1 MREMSE
7 IMLIDLQLHSTYS
20 DGYLTPSEA
29 AKFVAGQGVK
39 VAALT
44 DHNTIS
50 GIDEFRNACY
60 KYKIK
65 PVTGLELYVK
75 LHNWRFNLLW
85 YNFDET
91 DPDLHNMLRN
101 SQVRRRRM
109 VRLAL
114 KRLVSKGF
122 KIDFDK
128 ILDKYNHY
136 VPINRVVDD
145 FLRVSYNAKRA
156 RRELDLKR
164 PAEGDIIR
172 EYFYSKEI
180 GILHNSF
187 IDMDRIVELKKKI
200 GGRLVLCHPAK
211 SSCLARDFLLI
222 VKKLGVTGLEK
233 LSPHHSYNST
243 MFLQRL
249 AREYGL
255 IETGGSDFHCF
266 EGGQAPLQY
275 SWQYYKVDSKL
286 LRGVK
291 KIIG

>member
-1 MREMSE
+1 
-7 IMLIDLQLHSTYS
+7 MLIDLQLHSTYS
-20 DGYLTPSEA
+20 DGYLTPSEV
-29 AKFVAGQGVK
+29 AKFVADQGVK

-44 DHNTIS
+44 DHNTVG
-50 GIDEFRNACY
+50 GIDEFRNACHEH
-60 KYKIK
+60 KIK
-65 PVTGLELYVK
+65 PITGLELYVK
-75 LHNWRFNLLW
+75 LHGWRFNLLW

-91 DPDLHNMLRN
+91 DPDLHNMLRS

-114 KRLVSKGF
+114 NRLVDKGF
-122 KIDFDK
+122 RMDADK

-136 VPINRVVDD
+136 VPINHTVDD
-145 FLRVSYNAKRA
+145 FLRVGYNARRV
-156 RRELDLKR
+156 RRELGLKH
-164 PAEGDIIR
+164 PDEGDVIR
-172 EYFYSKEI
+172 EYFRSKDI
-180 GILHNSF
+180 GILHNSY
-187 IDMDRIVELKKKI
+187 IDMDSIVKLKKKI
-200 GGRLVLCHPAK
+200 GGQLVLCHPAK
-211 SSCLARDFLLI
+211 SASLGRDFLLI
-222 VKKLGVTGLEK
+222 IKKLGIIGLEK
-233 LSPHHSYNST
+233 LSPHHSYNSI
-243 MFLQRL
+243 MFIQRL